1 MFSKVKICV
10 FVVLCLGIVGLS
22 AGLIGC
28 GSRVVDESSTS
39 TTITLLPGATTTT
52 TSTTVT
58 LAPGVTTTTST
69 TTSTTTTSTTT
80 TTVTLAPGMTTTT
93 TTVTLPPG
101 VTSTTLATTSTTTT
115 TTTSTTTTTTT
126 STTTTTAPS
135 LDLLVQID
143 GEDAG
148 DNFGWSVASAGDVD
162 GDETPDLIIG
172 APNTNPDGNSY
183 AGSAYVYSGATH
195 DLLFQVDGAAAFDGL
210 GSSVASA
217 GDLTGDGRS
226 EVIVGGDG
234 ASVEVCSYAGA
245 VPTVLFTIPIPV
257 GAGAF
262 GHSVA
267 SAGDINGDHIPD
279 LIIGAYNASPD
290 GRAGAGSVYVYS
302 GATPHEL
309 LFQLDG
315 VAEHDSFGYSV
326 ASAGDVDGVG
336 TPEVI
341 VGAYYA
347 DPGGLASAGSAYVYS
362 GATHALLF
370 QVNGEA
376 ADYDLGCS
384 VAGVGDLN
392 HDGYDE
398 VIIGA
403 ERADPGGLA
412 NAGSAYVYS
421 GATHELLFEIE
432 GFYRNDYLGYSV
444 SGAGDVDGDG
454 TLDIIVGAN
463 TADVNGLD
471 NSGAVYIYS
480 GATHELLFQINGAA
494 DSDWLGASVS
504 SAGDINGDGKA
515 EVIISATGAD
525 PDDKSNAG
533 SAYIYLGR

>member
-1 MFSKVKICV
+1 M
-10 FVVLCLGIVGLS
+10 
-22 AGLIGC
+22 
-28 GSRVVDESSTS
+28 
-39 TTITLLPGATTTT
+39 
-52 TSTTVT
+52 
-58 LAPGVTTTTST
+58 
-69 TTSTTTTSTTT
+69 
-80 TTVTLAPGMTTTT
+80 
-93 TTVTLPPG
+93 
-101 VTSTTLATTSTTTT
+101 
-115 TTTSTTTTTTT
+115 
-126 STTTTTAPS
+126 
-135 LDLLVQID
+135 
-143 GEDAG
+143 
-148 DNFGWSVASAGDVD
+148 ASAGDVD

-326 ASAGDVDGVG
+326 ASAGDVDDVG

-341 VGAYYA
+341 VGAYY
-347 DPGGLASAGSAYVYS
+347 
-362 GATHALLF
+362 
-370 QVNGEA
+370 
-376 ADYDLGCS
+376 
-384 VAGVGDLN
+384 
-392 HDGYDE
+392 
-398 VIIGA
+398 
-403 ERADPGGLA
+403 ADPGGLA